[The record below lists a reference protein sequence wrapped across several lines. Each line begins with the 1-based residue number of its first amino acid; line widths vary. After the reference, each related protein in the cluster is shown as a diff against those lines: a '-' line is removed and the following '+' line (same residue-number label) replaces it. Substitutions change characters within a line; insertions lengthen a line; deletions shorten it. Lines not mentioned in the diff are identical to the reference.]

1 MKKLLTLEDDA
12 SKARELRIGLL
23 RNQVNGTRMPR
34 KKKYK
39 PVKDRNLLKRLPE
52 NNGDLDGALY
62 ECFLMARR
70 GKTRTVDEYSFEV
83 FWLENLMQ
91 LKEDIVNRKWKPSR
105 SKAFITHTPVDREI
119 FAAPFRDRIVH
130 HLLYAVVAPW
140 WERRFI
146 YDSYSCRRGKGTD
159 FGVERM
165 QKFMRGA
172 SLCGKRNAYVL
183 KGDLS
188 GYFMSLNR
196 ETLYQKVMWGL
207 DRQFPE
213 KGWLYELCKYLWK
226 EVIFDDPA
234 FGARRVGN
242 LKDWGI
248 LPRNKSLFC
257 QPKGQGIVIGNLTS
271 QLLSNIMLDEFDR
284 WMRFK
289 MGFRYYGRYV
299 DDFFVVVEER
309 DYVWAKD
316 VMMHYAP
323 AKLREMGLKMHPKK
337 LYIQEVRK
345 GCPFLGKLVK
355 PMVILPGKR
364 YIKNMKR
371 AFRKFIDG
379 TASYDTVQSYVGMGK
394 NMAVYRLMMRT
405 IDKIEHDGQ
414 H

>member
-1 MKKLLTLEDDA
+1 MKKLLEIEKDGTKE
-12 SKARELRIGLL
+12 RECRIAVL
-23 RNQVNGTRMPR
+23 RNMIQGVKAPR
-34 KKKYK
+34 NEKSK
-39 PVKDRNLLKRLPE
+39 PVKDRNLLKRLPQ
-52 NNGDLDGALY
+52 NNGDLDVALY
-62 ECFLMARR
+62 ECFMMARR
-70 GKTRTVDEYSFEV
+70 GKTKTVDEYNFEV
-83 FWLENLMQ
+83 FWIENLMQ
-91 LKEDIVNRKWKPSR
+91 LKEDIVKRKWKPSR

-140 WERRFI
+140 WDKYFI

-172 SLCGKRNAYVL
+172 SQCGKRRAYVL

-196 ETLYQKVMWGL
+196 EALYKKVMWGL

-213 KGWLYELCKYLWK
+213 KGWLYKLCEYLWR
-226 EVIFDDPA
+226 EVVFDDPA

-242 LKDWGI
+242 LKDWKT

-257 QPKGQGIVIGNLTS
+257 QPDGQGIVIGNLTS
-271 QLLSNIMLDEFDR
+271 QLLSNIMLNEFDW
-284 WMRFK
+284 WMK
-289 MGFRYYGRYV
+289 HDMKFRRYGRYV
-299 DDFFVVVEER
+299 DDFFVVVEEQ
-309 DYVWAKD
+309 DYEFAKD
-316 VMMHYAP
+316 VMMHRAP
-323 AKLREMGLKMHPKK
+323 AKLKEMGLKMHPDK

-364 YIKNMKR
+364 YIKNMKI
-371 AFRKFIDG
+371 AFRGYVDG
-379 TASYDTVQSYVGMGK
+379 TVSYDTVQSYVGMAK
-394 NMAVYRLMMRT
+394 HMAAYKLMMRT
-405 IDKIEHDGQ
+405 LDRIE
-414 H
+414 